1 MLYRFFL
8 PLLGGIVVVSA
19 LIFPVLQASQSSQF
33 GQTKPEHGIN
43 ERRSRFPGKEWSAEK
58 MAREAWARHEFN
70 QQRLAQAKLESKLE
84 ANVTDINDVSVIEDD
99 GSIIVQRNLF
109 DMVGRTVTFTPS
121 GSGYVISN
129 AAGSFD
135 TNLGRKLDLTQAPAV
150 NPKIPG
156 IPGVEPGDDAY
167 IEETLGINFNF
178 YGTSY
183 TKAAISSNGNLTFRP
198 TGVSDQVFN
207 DSTVDAGESIAT
219 LQAALPRI
227 APYWHDLDARAA
239 TTAGT
244 TGIYI
249 RTGSDPVV
257 ITWNNIRDFP
267 NDAATDNGV
276 HRFQVKLFQDGRIQ
290 FAYDAAQLTSEALA
304 GISPGNS
311 ATSSTSVDFANPT
324 SAVITTPMAE
334 YFSLTASVDD
344 LAPIQAFYNAH
355 PNQDVYDF
363 VYLVFDFNVDLGSA
377 FAYYQPFRNDV
388 QGIAEPIF
396 DTVSDGRLGSRRIY
410 GELNLGN
417 LVGEYPTYP
426 TERFFGANNAL
437 SIFGQE
443 QGHRWLSFIRYP
455 VTNSRALLGRDFG
468 HWSFFLNIESSFSH
482 PAARRSSSMEGNV
495 WRENGN
501 GTFTSENLVDGYSR
515 LDHYLMGLR
524 PAADVPATFLI
535 SNPTGTSEN
544 ANSSPSPNE
553 TVTGT
558 KQAVTID
565 QIVQQNGARVPDT
578 ASAQKNFRAATL
590 LVTRRGTTASAATLA
605 KLTRYRLAW
614 ESYFAQS
621 TDYLATINTGL
632 AAMTTPRGIAMTNG
646 ASYTNVLAPGAIGS
660 IFGQGFASGNFSTS
674 PGQPLPLTLGG
685 IEVKVN
691 GIGAPLF
698 FVSPGQVNFQM
709 PRSIPATTTSFFGT
723 VQSSSATVE
732 IFLNGQLIRAGAA
745 QLAPALVG
753 QFTATQNGSGA
764 AAALDAINFTPAPFN
779 AKQSNG
785 QPSFIALFVTG
796 LGAEVTDNDG
806 DVKANVQV
814 TINGN
819 PVTVSYAGRAPGFVG
834 LNQINFQLPTTI
846 SAGTYN
852 IVVSRN
858 GFVSNTATIAIQ

>member
-1 MLYRFFL
+1 MSYRFL
-8 PLLGGIVVVSA
+8 LSLLGGLVVVSA
-19 LIFPVLQASQSSQF
+19 LIFPASHSA
-33 GQTKPEHGIN
+33 QTKPEHGLN
-43 ERRSRFPGKEWSAEK
+43 ERRSRFPGKGWSSEK
-58 MAREAWARHEFN
+58 IAREAWARHEFH
-70 QQRLAQAKLESKLE
+70 QQRLTQAGIESKLE

-109 DMVGRTVTFTPS
+109 DLVGRAVTFTPS

-167 IEETLGINFNF
+167 IEETLGFNFNLF
-178 YGTSY
+178 GTSY
-183 TKAAISSNGNLTFRP
+183 AKAAISSNGNLTFRP
-198 TGVSDQVFN
+198 SGVSDQVFN

-219 LQAALPRI
+219 LQASLPRI

-239 TTAGT
+239 STPNT

-267 NDAATDNGV
+267 NDTTTDNGV

-290 FAYDAAQLTSEALA
+290 FVYGAVQLTSQALT
-304 GISPGNS
+304 GISPGNNPAA
-311 ATSSTSVDFANPT
+311 ATAVDFANPP
-324 SAVITTPMAE
+324 SAVITTPLAE
-334 YFSLTASVDD
+334 YFSLTRGVDD
-344 LAPIQAFYNAH
+344 LAPIIAFYNAH

-363 VYLVFDFNVDLGSA
+363 VYLAFDFNVDLGSA

-388 QGIAEPIF
+388 QGIGEPLF
-396 DTVSDGRLGSRRIY
+396 DEVSDGHLVTRRIY

-417 LVGEYPTYP
+417 LADEYPTYP

-455 VTNSRALLGRDFG
+455 PANARNLLGRDFG
-468 HWSFFLNIESSFSH
+468 HWNFFLNIESSFSH

-501 GTFTSENLVDGYSR
+501 GTFTSENLIDGYSR

-524 PAADVPATFLI
+524 PASDVPATFLI
-535 SNPTGTSEN
+535 TNPTGTGETSS
-544 ANSSPSPNE
+544 SSPSPNE

-558 KQAVTID
+558 KQTVTID
-565 QIVQQNGARVPDT
+565 QIVQQNGARFPDA
-578 ASAQKNFRAATL
+578 ASAQKNFRAVTL
-590 LVTRRGTTASAATLA
+590 LITQRGSTASAATLT

-632 AAMTTPRGIAMTNG
+632 APMTTPRSIGITNG
-646 ASYTNVLAPGAIGS
+646 ASYTALLAPGAIGS
-660 IFGQGFASGNFSTS
+660 IFGQGLASGTVSAT
-674 PGQPLPLTLGG
+674 PGQPLPLNLGG
-685 IEVKVN
+685 VEVKVN
-691 GIGAPLF
+691 GTSAPLF
-698 FVSPGQVNFQM
+698 FVSSGQLNFQM
-709 PRSIPATTTSFFGT
+709 PRTIPATTSSPFFGT
-723 VQSSSATVE
+723 VQSSTATVE
-732 IFLNGQLIRAGAA
+732 VFLNGQIIRAGAA
-745 QLAPALVG
+745 QLAPALIG
-753 QFTATQNGSGA
+753 QFTATQTGSGTA
-764 AAALDAINFTPAPFN
+764 AAIDAINFTPAPFN
-779 AKQSNG
+779 AKQANG
-785 QPSFIALFVTG
+785 QPNFIALFVTG

-806 DVKANVQV
+806 NINASVQV
-814 TINGN
+814 TVNGN

-846 SAGTYN
+846 NAGTYN
-852 IVVSRN
+852 VVVSRN
-858 GFVSNTATIAIQ
+858 GFPSNSATIAIQ

>member
-1 MLYRFFL
+1 MSYRFLL
-8 PLLGGIVVVSA
+8 PLLGGIVVISA
-19 LIFPVLQASQSSQF
+19 LVFPASQLAQI
-33 GQTKPEHGIN
+33 KPEHGIN
-43 ERRSRFPGKEWSAEK
+43 ERRSGRFPGKDWSGEK

-70 QQRLAQAKLESKLE
+70 QQRRAQTGLESKLE
-84 ANVTDINDVSVIEDD
+84 ANITDINDISVIEDD

-109 DMVGRTVTFTPS
+109 DLVARTVTFMPS
-121 GSGYVISN
+121 GSGYAVSN

-167 IEETLGINFNF
+167 IEETLGLNFNF
-178 YGTSY
+178 YGTTY
-183 TKAAISSNGNLTFRP
+183 TKAGISSNGNVTFRA
-198 TGVSDQVFN
+198 TGVGDQFYS

-227 APYWHDLDARAA
+227 APYWHDLDARATS
-239 TTAGT
+239 TTGT
-244 TGIYI
+244 TGVYI

-267 NDAATDNGV
+267 NNVTTDTGV
-276 HRFQVKLFQDGRIQ
+276 HRFQMKLFQDGRIQ
-290 FAYDAAQLTSEALA
+290 FVYDAAQLTSEALV

-324 SAVITTPMAE
+324 IATINTPIAE

-363 VYLVFDFNVDLGSA
+363 VYLIFDFDVDLGSA

-388 QGIAEPIF
+388 QGIGEAIF
-396 DTVSDGRLGSRRIY
+396 DTVSDGRLGARRIF
-410 GELNLGN
+410 GELNLAN
-417 LVGEYPTYP
+417 LIGDYPTYP
-426 TERFFGANNAL
+426 TDRFFGANSAL

-443 QGHRWLSFIRYP
+443 QGHRWLSFVRYP
-455 VTNSRALLGRDFG
+455 GTNTRAILGRDFG
-468 HWSFFLNIESSFSH
+468 HWNFFLNIESSLSH

-495 WRENGN
+495 WRENSN

-524 PAADVPATFLI
+524 PASDISPIFLI
-535 SNPTGTSEN
+535 TNPSGTSEIST
-544 ANSSPSPNE
+544 SSPSPNE

-558 KQAVTID
+558 KQAITID
-565 QIVQQNGARVPDT
+565 QIVQQNGSRFPD
-578 ASAQKNFRAATL
+578 ANSAQKNFRAATL

-605 KLTRYRLAW
+605 KITRYRLAW

-632 AAMTTPRGIAMTNG
+632 AALTTSRWIAMTNG
-646 ASYTNVLAPGAIGS
+646 ASYTNVLTPGAIGS
-660 IFGQGFASGNFSTS
+660 IFGQGLASGTVNATLGQALPTS
-674 PGQPLPLTLGG
+674 LGG

-691 GIGAPLF
+691 GVSAPLF

-723 VQSSSATVE
+723 VQSSAATVE
-732 IFLNGQLIRAGAA
+732 IFQNGQLIRAGAA
-745 QLAPALVG
+745 QIAPALIG

-764 AAALDAINFTPAPFN
+764 AAALDAITFTSAPFN

-806 DVKANVQV
+806 DVKSTVQV
-814 TINGN
+814 TVNGN

-846 SAGTYN
+846 NAGTYN
-852 IVVSRN
+852 VVVSRN
-858 GFVSNTATIAIQ
+858 GFVSNTATIVIQ